1 MNKSTII
8 VYLSDF
14 KLVFYDEKVAND
26 YVKQKKTP
34 FNAEILAETAKI
46 TTEDLFIFCPNLE
59 ENFKEFSAHFIFIEA
74 AGGLI
79 NNDKGEFLFIYRHNK
94 WDLPKGKLEKNEL
107 PEKAAVRECQEEC
120 GLKDITLNNF
130 LLNTY
135 HVYFLKKGWALKK
148 THWYRMLCNE
158 TNLVPQLEESITE
171 VGWKSKMQISGM
183 LNNTYYNIIDV
194 LKEANLLDN

>member
-14 KLVFYDEKVAND
+14 KLVFYDEKVVND
-26 YVKQKKTP
+26 YTEHKKTP
-34 FNAEILAETAKI
+34 FNAKYLTEKAK
-46 TTEDLFIFCPNLE
+46 TTKEDIYIFCPNLE
-59 ENFKEFSAHFIFIEA
+59 ENFKEFGKHFIFIEA

-79 NNDKGEFLFIYRHNK
+79 NNDKGEYLFIYRHNK
-94 WDLPKGKLEKNEL
+94 WDLPKGKLEKKEL

-120 GLKDITLNNF
+120 GLKHITLNNF

-135 HVYFLKKGWALKK
+135 HIYPFKNDWALKK
-148 THWYRMLCNE
+148 THWYTMLCNE

-171 VGWKSKMQISGM
+171 VAWKSTIEIPAM

-194 LKEANLLDN
+194 LDEANLLDN

>member
-14 KLVFYDEKVAND
+14 KLVFIDKKDKDSYVNELKMPFDAKKIAEAAKVTEK
-26 YVKQKKTP
+26 
-34 FNAEILAETAKI
+34 
-46 TTEDLFIFCPNLE
+46 DLFIECDNLT
-59 ENFKEFSAHFIFIEA
+59 ENFKEFGKEFILIEA

-79 NNDKGEFLFIYRHNK
+79 KNDKDEYLFIYRHNK
-94 WDLPKGKLEKNEL
+94 WDLPKGKLEKKET

-120 GLKDITLNNF
+120 GLKDITLNDF

-135 HVYFLKKGWALKK
+135 HIYLFKKGWALKK
-148 THWYRMLCNE
+148 THWYNMLCNE
-158 TNLVPQLEESITE
+158 TNLVPQLEESITDI
-171 VGWKSKMQISGM
+171 GWKSRIEIPGM

-194 LKEANLLDN
+194 LDEANLLDI